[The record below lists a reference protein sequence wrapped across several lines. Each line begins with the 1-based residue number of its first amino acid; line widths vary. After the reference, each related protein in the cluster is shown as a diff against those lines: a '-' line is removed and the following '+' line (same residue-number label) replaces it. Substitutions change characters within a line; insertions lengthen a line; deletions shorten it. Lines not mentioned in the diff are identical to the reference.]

1 MIPLNKRRD
10 RLLEVELF
18 WVRATTIPRRLLL
31 QSWLPASDKKKPG
44 LRGSGPG
51 FYFLLSLPGMKRVA
65 HDCEP
70 RAQCQNT

>member
-1 MIPLNKRRD
+1 LGASHHNRP
-10 RLLEVELF
+10 E
-18 WVRATTIPRRLLL
+18 ATVNVLL

-70 RAQCQNT
+70 RAQCQKT